1 MPGFKVITQAVRDE
15 APKWDGLAQDMEAVV
30 REVKDA
36 TLGESAFFIGDPVVL
51 PIRRLDASVHAK
63 VYESYRYFMEQVLSS
78 AATEF
83 TQIADAVGRIAAT
96 YEEAENTGEYNM
108 REVYGEMEK

>member
-1 MPGFKVITQAVRDE
+1 MPGYKVITQAVRDE
-15 APKWDGLAQDMEAVV
+15 APKWDDLAQKMAAVV

-36 TLGESAFFIGDPVVL
+36 TLGVSAFFVGDPVLL
-51 PIRRLDASVHAK
+51 PIRSLDATAHAK
-63 VYESYRYFMEQVLSS
+63 VYESYRSFMEGVLES
-78 AATEF
+78 AAAEF
-83 TQIADAVGRIAAT
+83 TQIADAVGKIAST

>member
-1 MPGFKVITQAVRDE
+1 MPGYKVITQAVRAE
-15 APKWDGLAQDMEAVV
+15 GPKWDGLARDMEAVV

-36 TLGESAFFIGDPVVL
+36 TLGVSAFFVGDPVTL
-51 PIRRLDASVHAK
+51 PVRTLDATVHAT
-63 VYESYRYFMEQVLSS
+63 VYESYRSFMERVLSS

-108 REVYGEMEK
+108 RAVYGEMEK